1 LIRLVIGG
9 RFGNQ
14 LFQYAAVRAQAKRLG
29 VDLEIDLQFCRRS
42 ASGDSFSFWLDT
54 LPIKARVI
62 DYPASG
68 LRSANSLLQ
77 RSYRKLVAPLSWQ
90 RYVQPLWER
99 DRGFFAIRPWTIVSG
114 YFQSLFY
121 LLPRD
126 DEILSELSLWNVATP
141 EIEANA
147 RAMAGERSVSVHVR
161 RGDALVNHGERL
173 PDWQPGHLAYF
184 EHAMQLMR
192 KKLDRPTFFVFSD
205 DIEWCKQAA
214 IFGNDCEF
222 VAANGF
228 GDNPAID
235 LLLMSN
241 CRHHIVT
248 NSSYSWWAAWM
259 TGDEDKICIL
269 PGQWTAKDVTAE
281 LGLVYR
287 NWITL

>member
-14 LFQYAAVRAQAKRLG
+14 LFQYAAVRAQAKRIG
-29 VDLEIDLQFCRRS
+29 VGLEIDLQFCSRRP
-42 ASGDSFSFWLDT
+42 AGDSFSFWLDT

-68 LRSANSLLQ
+68 PRSANSLLQ
-77 RSYRKLVAPLSWQ
+77 RSYRKLAAPLFWR
-90 RYVQPLWER
+90 RYVQPLWEQ

-147 RAMAGERSVSVHVR
+147 RAMARERSVSVHVR
-161 RGDALVNHGERL
+161 RGDALVNHGDRL
-173 PDWQPGHLAYF
+173 PDWQPGHAAYF

-214 IFGNDCEF
+214 IFGGDCEF
-222 VAANGF
+222 VSANGF

-259 TGDEDKICIL
+259 TLDDDKICIL
-269 PGQWTAKDVTAE
+269 PGQWTPKDATAE